1 MNVVFMGTPDFATG
15 CLSSILEAG
24 HTVSGVFTQ
33 PDRPKGRGH
42 KLAFSPVK
50 ELALKHQL
58 SVYQPKVLQKW
69 GSTGDFKTA
78 CPGCHCGG
86 GIWKNFTESGF
97 GFAKIRLY

>member
-24 HTVSGVFTQ
+24 HQVSGVFTQ

-50 ELALKHQL
+50 G
-58 SVYQPKVLQKW
+58 V
-69 GSTGDFKTA
+69 STQA
-78 CPGCHCGG
+78 QSSC
-86 GIWKNFTESGF
+86 IS
-97 GFAKIRLY
+97 AKRI